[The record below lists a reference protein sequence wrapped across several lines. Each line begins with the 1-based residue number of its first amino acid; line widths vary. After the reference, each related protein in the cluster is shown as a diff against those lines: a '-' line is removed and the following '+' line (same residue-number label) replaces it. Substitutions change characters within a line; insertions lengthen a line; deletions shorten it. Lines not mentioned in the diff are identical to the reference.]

1 VLLGVLIPSAFAGR
15 AKCLLTDTADGS
27 FVAKLAGRAGSVGE
41 RPTQPGPVG
50 GESGQMFVA
59 VRRGLSLDVE
69 ELVMKMMIVAMIIM
83 LC

>member
-1 VLLGVLIPSAFAGR
+1 MLLGVLIPSAFAGR
-15 AKCLLTDTADGS
+15 AKCLLADTAGDG

-41 RPTQPGPVG
+41 RSTQPGPGG

-69 ELVMKMMIVAMIIM
+69 ECVMKMMIVAMIIK